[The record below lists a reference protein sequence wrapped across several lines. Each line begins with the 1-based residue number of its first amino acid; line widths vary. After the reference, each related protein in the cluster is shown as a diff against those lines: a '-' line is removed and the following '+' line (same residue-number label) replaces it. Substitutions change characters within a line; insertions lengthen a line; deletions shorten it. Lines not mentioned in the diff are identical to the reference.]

1 MRGNGRRPMRLR
13 LFGFDVFCQ
22 DVSVTEVPAALAAD
36 DAVLQ
41 AVAQEARRLN
51 DLVEDLT
58 RQVAAL
64 VHALPEPVLAR
75 EPPEPVE
82 PEPAEN
88 VLARAPPE
96 PVEPE
101 QAENVLAR
109 APPEPVDLG
118 MRGVLAPPP
127 PPVEDEPE
135 TESEPERAEVP
146 PPPPP
151 RAEVPPPPPRPPL
164 PMQAEHEFEVTP
176 PDANSAAAPSLRPRL
191 VRARPRNRLRQTL

>member
-1 MRGNGRRPMRLR
+1 MRLR

-22 DVSVTEVPAALAAD
+22 DVSVTEVPAVLAAD

-64 VHALPEPVLAR
+64 AHALPEPVLAR

-118 MRGVLAPPP
+118 MRGVPAPPP
-127 PPVEDEPE
+127 PPEEDEPAEDEPE
-135 TESEPERAEVP
+135 TESDPEERAEVP

-151 RAEVPPPPPRPPL
+151 RPEVPPPPRPPL
-164 PMQAEHEFEVTP
+164 PMRDEHDFEVIP
-176 PDANSAAAPSLRPRL
+176 PMPIRPPP
-191 VRARPRNRLRQTL
+191 RP